1 MVPPPPAV
9 AAVVAGR
16 GGAEDVPPLTER
28 EPPPSLDDLGARL
41 EKARE
46 AQVGVGW
53 RGPSKPPGAMSGLG
67 FAMRLAVELVVVLAV
82 AVAIGWFLDAWLDT
96 RPWLMLLFFA
106 LGIGAAGLNMYRVV
120 AQMGDSVGFPKP
132 PGETEPPDE
141 RPGGTEG
148 SGDGETEG
156 SGDRE

>member
-1 MVPPPPAV
+1 M
-9 AAVVAGR
+9 
-16 GGAEDVPPLTER
+16 PPLTER

-67 FAMRLAVELVVVLAV
+67 LAMRLAVELVVVLAV

-120 AQMGDSVGFPKP
+120 AQMGDLVGFP
-132 PGETEPPDE
+132 EPPDE
-141 RPGGTEG
+141 TERPGGGGTEG
-148 SGDGETEG
+148 SGDGE
-156 SGDRE
+156 

>member
-1 MVPPPPAV
+1 M
-9 AAVVAGR
+9 
-16 GGAEDVPPLTER
+16 PPLTER

-67 FAMRLAVELVVVLAV
+67 LAMRLAVELVVVLAV

-132 PGETEPPDE
+132 PGETEPSDE